1 MIDEAFILN
10 LPMQIYFLDK
20 GLELDALLI
29 THSGSA
35 KKNGDYHE
43 MGHHYDPIK
52 SFYPLN
58 FNVVPMNSFTLSTA
72 TTAKISIKCY
82 IH

>member
-35 KKNGDYHE
+35 HE
-43 MGHHYDPIK
+43 KLMGIITRWDII
-52 SFYPLN
+52 
-58 FNVVPMNSFTLSTA
+58 T
-72 TTAKISIKCY
+72 IQ
-82 IH
+82 